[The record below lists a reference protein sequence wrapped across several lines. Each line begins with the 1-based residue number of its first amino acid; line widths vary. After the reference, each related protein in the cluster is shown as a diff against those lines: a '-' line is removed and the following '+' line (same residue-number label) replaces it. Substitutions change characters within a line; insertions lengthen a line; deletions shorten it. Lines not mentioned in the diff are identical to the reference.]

1 MDNDHPGSSVVLNRT
16 VVELIDVSANCA
28 LVIFRVKAQ
37 VAKTRLS
44 KGQSL

>member
-1 MDNDHPGSSVVLNRT
+1 MIIRVHSLVLNRT
-16 VVELIDVSANCA
+16 VVELIDVSATCA

-37 VAKTRLS
+37 VVKTRLS